1 MKKILVILSVVCLFG
16 SCNTHPFV
24 IADGE
29 KGEKDDR
36 EGGLSPLLDRQN
48 HYAPDLKVLN
58 VVDTDGA
65 VAAIGGMEQDVVVLQ
80 MAQVEEPDDELVVDE
95 SDDEISMLRFL
106 CLVDDGDVAWM
117 DALFDHLIS
126 IHTAVEC
133 G

>member
-1 MKKILVILSVVCLFG
+1 MRG
-16 SCNTHPFV
+16 S
-24 IADGE
+24 
-29 KGEKDDR
+29 
-36 EGGLSPLLDRQN
+36 LSPLLDRQN

-106 CLVDDGDVAWM
+106 CLVDNGDVAWM
-117 DALFDHLIS
+117 DALLDHLIG

>member
-1 MKKILVILSVVCLFG
+1 MLFIKTFVRTG
-16 SCNTHPFV
+16 HPPLR
-24 IADGE
+24 GT
-29 KGEKDDR
+29 
-36 EGGLSPLLDRQN
+36 EGVLSPLLDRQD
-48 HYAPDLKVLN
+48 HYTPDLKVLD

-95 SDDEISMLRFL
+95 SDDEISVLRFL

-117 DALFDHLIS
+117 DALLDHLIG
-126 IHTAVEC
+126 IHTSVEC